1 MTLYSAFDYKLEQ
14 LRSKARK
21 LVDLSLEFS
30 RRLLALHFTI
40 QSSIPLPCRPDP
52 RELIRPSQLLIELQ
66 QQTLLRTAIHGAK
79 LRNTHLYIGKR

>member
-30 RRLLALHFTI
+30 RSLLALHFTI

-66 QQTLLRTAIHGAK
+66 QSKHYSEQLYTARNSGIHIY
-79 LRNTHLYIGKR
+79 T